1 MFRVNEVLKFE
12 GRMFRVLSL
21 LGPQLVWIGLEDPK
35 GFPSLVL
42 VDDLVKA
49 FEEEILF
56 RVEDPHAR
64 LALEMPEQGS
74 PAQTK
79 RDANYTLIRGIVGD
93 PEYYNR
99 KILTARIKE
108 VLETGKASK
117 PHLYKLLRRYWQRG
131 QTPNALLP
139 DYKNSGGKGKK
150 RVVSGKKL
158 GRPRVFTPGI
168 GATIDTQTERLFRMA
183 IDKYLLKD
191 KGCSFP
197 YAHRRFK
204 DIYQQYFPDIKESEM
219 PTRRQMQHF
228 YQREYQL
235 PETLKKRKSRIEFN
249 KDTRPLLS
257 TAATDALGPG
267 SRYEIDATI
276 ADIYLVSDSERR
288 NIVGRP
294 VVYFV
299 MDVFSRM
306 VAGFYVGFENPSYPA
321 AIQALTMALGN
332 KVRLCE
338 EFGFEISEAD
348 WPAIGLP
355 DAILADRGELLGHQI
370 ESLESSFSVR
380 IENTPPYRGDA
391 KGIVERNFST
401 IQTDFKLFAP
411 GVVRETMI
419 RKQGGRDYRLDAKLS
434 IQDFKEII
442 LSSVLMHNQ
451 FAVLERY
458 DREPDMPVDLEMTP
472 LSLWNWGI
480 QHRTGRLRAASE
492 DAIRISLLP
501 RTKATISEMGVSVFG
516 VYYTSPEVLAEGW
529 LHRAREVRRPAG
541 LQAAYD
547 PACANIIY
555 LFPAKNSTEYWTCR
569 LTSRS
574 REFADASFWDVWNI
588 KNEQKKAVAKSKMR
602 METHKRHHEKHVAA
616 IIAKAEGKAP
626 PEDGMT
632 KAERIRGIQTNRE
645 REKGEERRA
654 LKNGLQQ
661 NTPPSVAK
669 TVPFKETKKETYDFP
684 EHIDAL
690 FGDEDT

>member
-1 MFRVNEVLKFE
+1 MFRVNEVLKYE
-12 GRMFRVLSL
+12 GKLFRVLSL
-21 LGPQLVWIGLEDPK
+21 LGVQLVWIGLEDPK

-42 VDDLVKA
+42 VDDLAKA
-49 FEEEILF
+49 FEDEILF

-79 RDANYTLIRGIVGD
+79 RDANFALVRGIVSD

-99 KILTARIKE
+99 KALTALINN

-117 PHLYKLLRRYWQRG
+117 PQLYKLLRRYWQRG

-150 RVVSGKKL
+150 RVASGKKL
-158 GRPRVFTPGI
+158 GRRRTFTPGV
-168 GATIDTQTERLFRMA
+168 GATIDAQTERLFRMA

-204 DIYQQYFPDIKESEM
+204 DIYEQYFPDIKESEM

-249 KDTRPLLS
+249 KDTRPILS
-257 TAATDALGPG
+257 TAAADALGPG

-401 IQTDFKLFAP
+401 IQADFKPFAP
-411 GVVRETMI
+411 GVVRETI
-419 RKQGGRDYRLDAKLS
+419 VRKQGGRDYRLDAKLS
-434 IQDFKEII
+434 IRDFKEII

-451 FAVLERY
+451 SAVLERY
-458 DREPDMPVDLEMTP
+458 DREPDMPANLEMTP

-501 RTKATISEMGVSVFG
+501 RTKATVSDMGVSVFG
-516 VYYTSPEVLAEGW
+516 VYYTSPEVVAEGW

-547 PACANIIY
+547 PACADIIY
-555 LFPAKNSTEYWTCR
+555 LFTAKNSTEYWTCR
-569 LTSRS
+569 LTPRS
-574 REFADASFWDVWNI
+574 REFAGASIWDVWNI
-588 KNEQKKAVAKSKMR
+588 KNEQKKVVASSKMS
-602 METHKRHHEKHVAA
+602 METHKRRHEKHVAA
-616 IIAKAEGKAP
+616 IIAKAEGYAP
-626 PEDGMT
+626 PEDGRT
-632 KAERIRGIQTNRE
+632 KAERIRSIRTNRE
-645 REKGEERRA
+645 NEKKAERQQRSQ
-654 LKNGLQQ
+654 KNAQKT
-661 NTPPSVAK
+661 NAVKAK
-669 TVPFKETKKETYDFP
+669 AIPFEDNMVEDYSYPDLTDE
-684 EHIDAL
+684 I
-690 FGDEDT
+690 FGSEDK